1 MGAEAVEWNCQAQDV
16 ENVADQDAFAI
27 QGKNGSAAN
36 KHRNLGVVA
45 RLDGK
50 TGD

>member
-1 MGAEAVEWNCQAQDV
+1 M

-36 KHRNLGVVA
+36 KHRNIGVVA
-45 RLDGK
+45 HLGRK
-50 TGD
+50 TRD